1 MTARSGA
8 VAGVVLAAGLSR
20 RLGRNKLLLE
30 IDGEPL
36 VRRTAGRALAAGLS
50 PVLVVVGHERELVE
64 SALAGLDCRAVFNPR
79 FAEEGRNG
87 SLKAGIRALPEEAGA
102 AMVILADMPR
112 VESWMMRSLLDAFR
126 GGSAPLV
133 VSRYGDVYAPPML
146 YDRGLFEEL
155 LAMEGEGCGKAVVKA
170 HLDDADVLAWP
181 EAALRDLDL
190 PSDAEALG
198 ARPPAGRDPEGES
211 R

>member
-1 MTARSGA
+1 MTPRSGT

-36 VRRTAGRALAAGLS
+36 VRRTVARAIAAGLS
-50 PVLVVVGHERELVE
+50 PVLVVVGHERERVE
-64 SALAGLDCRAVFNPR
+64 KALEGLACRIVFNPR
-79 FAEEGRNG
+79 YAEEGKNG
-87 SLKAGIRALPEEAGA
+87 SLKAGIRALGEEAAG

-112 VESWMMRSLLDAFR
+112 VETWMMGSLLDAFR

-133 VSRYGDVYAPPML
+133 VSRYGDVNAPPML
-146 YDRGLFEEL
+146 YDRGLFDEL

-170 HLDDADVLAWP
+170 HLDEADVLAWP
-181 EAALRDLDL
+181 EEALRDVDVAR
-190 PSDAEALG
+190 DAEALG
-198 ARPPAGRDPEGES
+198 ARPPEPPAPGDGS
-211 R
+211 S